1 MEKAMIALN
10 EMRAATFV
18 ILNEKSTMV
27 YEMCL
32 KQGLTN
38 EEASVG
44 AEDVANNAMVELA
57 DGIWAAADNKEGDA
71 LVEMALYA
79 NPREAAAVEVLLSM
93 GAKPE
98 QLVVWLK
105 GW

>member
-1 MEKAMIALN
+1 
-10 EMRAATFV
+10 
-18 ILNEKSTMV
+18 MV

-32 KQGLTN
+32 EQGLG
-38 EEASVG
+38 EEQACIG

-79 NPREAAAVEVLLSM
+79 SPREAAAIEILLSM

-98 QLVVWLK
+98 QLIVWLK